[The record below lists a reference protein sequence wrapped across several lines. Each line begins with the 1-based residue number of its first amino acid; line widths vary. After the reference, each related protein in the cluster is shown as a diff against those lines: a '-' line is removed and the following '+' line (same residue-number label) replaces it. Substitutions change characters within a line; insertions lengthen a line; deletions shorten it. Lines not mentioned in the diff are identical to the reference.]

1 MIAPVLACM
10 TVDKYLVKLTS
21 QIPEKPL
28 LHSLANG
35 SPVVQT
41 GKPCKETQSDS
52 GGTVL
57 VSYTTCRD
65 IALSTTNSLTLYH
78 RLLIYTLSHCFLV
91 SKLMLGIDVR
101 KSYHIIK
108 HMFWICL

>member
-41 GKPCKETQSDS
+41 GKPCKETQSDTVEEQCWFPIQLV
-52 GGTVL
+52 GT
-57 VSYTTCRD
+57 
-65 IALSTTNSLTLYH
+65 SLCQQQ
-78 RLLIYTLSHCFLV
+78 IV
-91 SKLMLGIDVR
+91 
-101 KSYHIIK
+101 
-108 HMFWICL
+108 